1 MNSLFDVQTEIQT
14 GKIYNEC
21 CLDTMSQIRDRFVD
35 LVITSPPYD
44 EMRQYSGNDF
54 FQFEDIAHEL
64 FRIVKDGGVLV
75 WVIGDQT
82 IQGNET
88 GTSFR
93 HALYFRDEVGFN
105 LFDTMIYVKP
115 PRGAV
120 GNNKTYWQSFE
131 YMFVLS
137 KGKPKTINLI
147 YDRPNKESRK
157 GDKGTKRLA
166 NGRLLNL
173 QRTGYGKFGRR
184 TNVWEFMTGKNH
196 STKDQIAFQ
205 HPAIFPEQLAHD
217 HIITWS
223 DPNDIVYDPFMGS
236 GTTAK
241 MAILTYRRWIG
252 SEICKDYCRL
262 AEERISNAM

>member
-82 IQGNET
+82 IQGNGT

-120 GNNKTYWQSFE
+120 GNNKT
-131 YMFVLS
+131 
-137 KGKPKTINLI
+137 
-147 YDRPNKESRK
+147 
-157 GDKGTKRLA
+157 
-166 NGRLLNL
+166 
-173 QRTGYGKFGRR
+173 
-184 TNVWEFMTGKNH
+184 
-196 STKDQIAFQ
+196 
-205 HPAIFPEQLAHD
+205 
-217 HIITWS
+217 
-223 DPNDIVYDPFMGS
+223 
-236 GTTAK
+236 
-241 MAILTYRRWIG
+241 
-252 SEICKDYCRL
+252 
-262 AEERISNAM
+262 